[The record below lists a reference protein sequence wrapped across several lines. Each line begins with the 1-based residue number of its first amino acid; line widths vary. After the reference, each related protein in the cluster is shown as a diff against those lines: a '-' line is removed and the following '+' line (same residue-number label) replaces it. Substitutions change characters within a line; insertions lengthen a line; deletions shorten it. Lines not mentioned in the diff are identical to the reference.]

1 MMKEIFNGV
10 FKEGNRI
17 YTINK
22 VPGKRVYNEKLLKK
36 GGVEY
41 RSWNPYRSKM
51 AGAILKG
58 LKNFPIKRD
67 TKILYLGVAS
77 GTTASHFSD
86 IATDGIIYGV
96 EVAFKPMKN
105 FVKLCQERKNM
116 LPILADASK
125 PESYDAIVEDIDFIY
140 QDIAQKNQVEIFL
153 KNMEKFDAKEGM
165 IMVKARSIDISMPP
179 NKVFDMVK
187 RELKKYFEIKEA
199 IKLAPY
205 AKDHIAIYVS

>member
-22 VPGKRVYNEKLLKK
+22 VPGKRVYNEKLVRK
-36 GGVEY
+36 GSIEY

-86 IATDGIIYGV
+86 ISTDGIIYGV

-165 IMVKARSIDISMPP
+165 IMVKARSIDISMLP

-187 RELKKYFEIKEA
+187 RELRKHFEIKEA

>member
-1 MMKEIFNGV
+1 MKEIFNGV

-22 VPGKRVYNEKLLKK
+22 IPGKRVYNEKLVKK

-86 IATDGIIYGV
+86 IATNGIIYGV
-96 EVAFKPMKN
+96 EVAFRPMKN

-116 LPILADASK
+116 LPILADANK
-125 PESYDAIVEDIDFIY
+125 PESYDAIVEEIDFIY

-153 KNMEKFDAKEGM
+153 KNMEKFNAKEGM

-187 RELKKYFEIKEA
+187 KELRKHFNIKEA

>member
-22 VPGKRVYNEKLLKK
+22 IPGKRVYNEKLVKK

-86 IATDGIIYGV
+86 IATNGIIYGV
-96 EVAFKPMKN
+96 EVAFRPMKN

-116 LPILADASK
+116 LPILADANK
-125 PESYDAIVEDIDFIY
+125 PESYDAIVEEIDFIY

-153 KNMEKFDAKEGM
+153 KNMEKFNAKEGM

-187 RELKKYFEIKEA
+187 KELRKHFNIKEA

>member
-1 MMKEIFNGV
+1 MKEVFNGV

-58 LKNFPIKRD
+58 LKKFPIKRD

-179 NKVFDMVK
+179 NKVFDKVK
-187 RELKKYFEIKEA
+187 KELRKHFEIKEA